1 MTTIEAQVPE
11 SVLEQARV
19 LAEIERAADA
29 LTPEQKQALSSRS
42 APLHCQP

>member
-19 LAEIERAADA
+19 LAEIEQAADA
-29 LTPEQKQALSSRS
+29 LTPERKQELSSRS
-42 APLHCQP
+42 SSLHCQP